1 MGWEPVTA
9 YEYDDAGRMV
19 SSRPEVEWDET
30 ERAWMLALDE
40 YDASLC
46 PLCGLPRSECQD
58 PSAENRA
65 EAGAP
70 IRCHVT
76 TARIRAQEADK
87 RAESGALLW
96 PAGLRP

>member
-1 MGWEPVTA
+1 
-9 YEYDDAGRMV
+9 MV

-46 PLCGLPRSECQD
+46 PLCGLPRTECQD

-65 EAGAP
+65 EAGMP
-70 IRCHVT
+70 VRCHVS
-76 TARIRAQEADK
+76 TARIRRQEEYADAK
-87 RAESGALLW
+87 QGGALLYG
-96 PAGLRP
+96 AGLRP